1 MERNIQNEIRLALGQ
16 GNTKLFRNN
25 VGMAWTGEVVTLKNG
40 DKLIKNPRPVHFGL
54 VEGSSDLV
62 GFTSVTVTPEMVGRK
77 VAIFTAVEVK
87 QPGKTPTPTQ
97 RNFIAQV
104 RENGGRAGVATD
116 VNSARLICQ
125 GV

>member
-1 MERNIQNEIRLALGQ
+1 MEQNIQNEIRLALGQ
-16 GNTKLFRNN
+16 SNVRLFRNN
-25 VGMAWTGEVVTLKNG
+25 VGMAWSGEVVTLKNG

-54 VEGSSDLV
+54 CEGSSDLI
-62 GFTSVTVTPEMVGRK
+62 GFTTVTVTPEMVGQK

-87 QPGKTPTPTQ
+87 QPGRYPSPTQ

-104 RENGGRAGVATD
+104 RQNGGRSGVATD
-116 VNSARLICQ
+116 VNSARLICN